1 MLPRMTWAEQA
12 ERAKAR
18 YEGGQ
23 ARDLDQRQLTQ
34 LGNAAWAAG
43 LCLLMDNRTD
53 ESRDWLRTAAR
64 RYRESWDAGAPPDS
78 WGRPIAAMKALL
90 LAGDDAKDAAEWAL
104 AAGARD
110 ASSPIGT
117 YAACLALLARGE
129 DVEARALGSGLR
141 GRDDFPQAVA
151 DALVTVAAADRAG
164 YLLAVEDMLESFE
177 QRDEFL
183 EDVHV
188 ADTVLVFQ
196 QLAHERDC
204 DVELRPSPLLP
215 DRAAPS

>member
-1 MLPRMTWAEQA
+1 VTWPEQA
-12 ERAKAR
+12 ERAKER

-23 ARDLDQRQLTQ
+23 GRDLDQRQLTQ

-43 LCLLMDNRTD
+43 LCLLMDGRSD

-90 LAGDDAKDAAEWAL
+90 VAGDDAKDAAQWAL
-104 AAGARD
+104 DAGARD
-110 ASSPIGT
+110 AASPIGT
-117 YAACLALLARGE
+117 YAACLALLCLGE
-129 DVEARALGSGLR
+129 DVEARALGSTLR
-141 GRDDFPQAVA
+141 DRDDFPPPVA
-151 DALVTVAAADRAG
+151 DAIVTVAATDRAG
-164 YLLAVEDMLESFE
+164 YLLAIEDILESFE
-177 QRDEFL
+177 QREEFL
-183 EDVHV
+183 EDVRV

-196 QLAHERDC
+196 QLARERDC

-215 DRAAPS
+215 DRAAQS